1 MIFTPS
7 TICNEI
13 INQTCYER
21 ISSIMLDTKILIP
34 LLIILSFH
42 FLFFLLYGLK
52 GVYTKRG
59 RKFLLLQKN
68 YLFPHLLIL
77 IINTLIILLILI
89 YPVYL
94 LWWS

>member
-7 TICNEI
+7 TICNDL
-13 INQTCYER
+13 INQTCYEK

-42 FLFFLLYGLK
+42 FLFFLLYGSK
-52 GVYTKRG
+52 GVSTMRG
-59 RKFLLLQKN
+59 RRFLLLQKN
-68 YLFPHLLIL
+68 YLFPHLIIL
-77 IINTLIILLILI
+77 SINILIILLILI